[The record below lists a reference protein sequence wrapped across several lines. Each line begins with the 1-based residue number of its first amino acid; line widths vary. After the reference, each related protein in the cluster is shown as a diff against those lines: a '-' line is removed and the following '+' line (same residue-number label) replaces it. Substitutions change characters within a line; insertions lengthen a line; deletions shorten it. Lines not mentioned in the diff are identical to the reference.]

1 MTMQPEQLFSL
12 LSDPTRLRA
21 LMLIQAEG
29 ELCVCELTFALEE
42 SQPKVSRHL
51 ALMREAGVVEARR
64 EGTWMFYRMSPGL
77 PGWAARLIA
86 AAHEQ
91 IAGLGVCRQ
100 DLRRLGTMS
109 DRPDARACA

>member
-1 MTMQPEQLFSL
+1 MRPENLFSL

-29 ELCVCELTFALEE
+29 ELCVCELTFALGE

-64 EGTWMFYRMSPGL
+64 EGTWVFYRMHPAM
-77 PGWAARLIA
+77 PDWAERLIA
-86 AAHEQ
+86 RVHEQ
-91 IAGLGVCRQ
+91 VVGLGGFED
-100 DLRRLGTMS
+100 DLRKLDTMN
-109 DRPDARACA
+109 DRPGARACA